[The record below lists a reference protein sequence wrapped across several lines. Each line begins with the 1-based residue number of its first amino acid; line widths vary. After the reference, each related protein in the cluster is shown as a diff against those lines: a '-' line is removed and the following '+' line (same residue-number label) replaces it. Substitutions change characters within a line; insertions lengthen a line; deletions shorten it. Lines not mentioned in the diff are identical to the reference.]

1 MMKSRFK
8 KQNSEFVHV
17 LILILIWVQT
27 SSSTPNRT
35 LLPTSRVFVIQYYA
49 NDQKEFYIL
58 EK

>member
-1 MMKSRFK
+1 MLI
-8 KQNSEFVHV
+8 V
-17 LILILIWVQT
+17 ILIVVQT

-35 LLPTSRVFVIQYYA
+35 QLPTSRVFVIQYYA

>member
-1 MMKSRFK
+1 ML
-8 KQNSEFVHV
+8 FV
-17 LILILIWVQT
+17 ILILVQT

-35 LLPTSRVFVIQYYA
+35 QLPTSRVFVIQYYA